1 MPRNQ
6 SKTRSLLPY
15 AVIEKASFG
24 DIEAINKVLKHYE
37 AYINSLSTRKLYDD
51 NGTTHY
57 FIDQEMKRR
66 LETKLIIKLLKF
78 DAHTVG

>member
-37 AYINSLSTRKLYDD
+37 AYINSLSTKL
-51 NGTTHY
+51 
-57 FIDQEMKRR
+57 KRLPR
-66 LETKLIIKLLKF
+66 
-78 DAHTVG
+78 